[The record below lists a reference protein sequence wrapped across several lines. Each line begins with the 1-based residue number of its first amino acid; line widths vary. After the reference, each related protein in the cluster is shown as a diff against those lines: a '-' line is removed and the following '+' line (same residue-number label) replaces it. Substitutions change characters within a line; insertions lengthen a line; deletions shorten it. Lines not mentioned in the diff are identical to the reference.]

1 MKIRLIAIML
11 FAAMS
16 VATAPQ
22 VFVAGAQDHKE
33 YKSDLAERE
42 EIRQTYQLAPGSRVE
57 VSSING
63 PVEIETTNGNTAEVH
78 IIRSARTKEDLQ
90 YRKILINQ
98 KSGGLIVYGEK
109 NSDGDHKDIQVR
121 HRVTMKIPRR
131 VDLHVSSVNGKTKVG
146 EIDGPVEFSSINGSL
161 EVGQASGHAELTSI
175 NGRVIMTL
183 SEVSNRGIR
192 IRHINGSIQ
201 LRFLEGVNADVEV
214 THINGSV
221 NPEVSDVSLHEKK
234 RDSYRA
240 QIGSGGTPI
249 TMAHINGSVT
259 IRSGSGATR

>member
-11 FAAMS
+11 FAAFA
-16 VATAPQ
+16 VATTPQ
-22 VFVAGAQDHKE
+22 LLVAGAQDHKE
-33 YKSDLAERE
+33 YKSDLPERDE
-42 EIRQTYQLAPGSRVE
+42 VRQTIQLSPGARVE

-78 IIRSARTKEDLQ
+78 IVRSARTKEDLQ
-90 YRKILINQ
+90 HRKILIDQ
-98 KSGGLIVYGEK
+98 KGGGLRVYGEK
-109 NSDGDHKDIQVR
+109 DNDDGHKEITVR

-131 VDLHVSSVNGKTKVG
+131 VDLRVSSVNGRAKVG
-146 EIDGPVEFSSINGSL
+146 EIDGPVDFSSINGSL
-161 EVGQASGHAELTSI
+161 EIGQATGHAELSSI
-175 NGRVIMTL
+175 NGRVILTL
-183 SEVSNRGIR
+183 SELGDKGIR
-192 IRHINGSIQ
+192 MRHINGSIQ

-221 NPEVSDVSLHEKK
+221 NPEFSDVSLHEKK

-259 IRSGSGATR
+259 IRGGSAR